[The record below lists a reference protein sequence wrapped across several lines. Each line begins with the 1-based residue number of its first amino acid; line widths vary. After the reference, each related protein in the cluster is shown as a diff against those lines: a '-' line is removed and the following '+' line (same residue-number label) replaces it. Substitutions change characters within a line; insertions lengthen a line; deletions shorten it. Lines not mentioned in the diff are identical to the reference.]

1 MSKSHA
7 SLTQDDTSDT
17 VVTVENVWDPTSF
30 AQLNVPTGFSSTA
43 PLFTAA
49 TIATSPLQT
58 LYLTE
63 PGNTTA
69 ISASDLYQGQ
79 MGDCFLISS
88 IGEIALEKPVAI
100 SNMIKVNSN
109 GTETVTLYTASNGQ
123 LPGYSTSAFRPISI
137 NVTNVFP
144 TYSVNNGKTQDVV
157 GGVKEIWP
165 QVLEKAYATLNG
177 GYANISNGGSPVLA
191 MEELTGQKA
200 SFIAPASLTYAS
212 LEKYISAGD
221 MIVMDTSSASK
232 LPYNLVSDHAYMF
245 EKVTGANGAAMV
257 TLLNPWGYDQPAAIP
272 LSQLSKAFVEID
284 IGKVG

>member
-1 MSKSHA
+1 MLKTYA
-7 SLTQDDTSDT
+7 SQTQDDTSDS
-17 VVTVENVWDPTSF
+17 VIGAADGWNPTSF
-30 AQLNVPTGFSSTA
+30 VQQDDTSDFSAKA
-43 PLFTAA
+43 PIFTAA

-58 LYLTE
+58 LYWEE
-63 PGNTTA
+63 PGNTTT

-79 MGDCFLISS
+79 IGDCFLISS
-88 IGEIALEKPVAI
+88 IGEIALEKPIAI

-109 GTETVTLYTASNGQ
+109 GTETVTLYTAANGQ
-123 LPGYSTSAFRPISI
+123 LPGYNTTSFRPISI

-144 TYSVNNGKTQDVV
+144 TYSVDNGASQDVV
-157 GGVKEIWP
+157 NGVKEIWP

-177 GYANISNGGSPVLA
+177 GYADIANGGSPVLA

-200 SFIAPASLTYAS
+200 SFIAPSSLTYAS
-212 LEKYISAGD
+212 LEKDISAGD
-221 MIVMDTSSASK
+221 LIVMDTSSASN

-284 IGKVG
+284 IGKLS